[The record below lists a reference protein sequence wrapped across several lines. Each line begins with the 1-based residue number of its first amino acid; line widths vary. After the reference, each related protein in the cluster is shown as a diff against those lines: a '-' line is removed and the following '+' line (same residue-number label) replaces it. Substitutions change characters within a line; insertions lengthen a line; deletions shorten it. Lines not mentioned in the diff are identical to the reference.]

1 VQSISREDIDFWQ
14 GNLEDDIVDNATI
27 ALVDELQ

>member
-14 GNLEDDIVDNATI
+14 GNLAEEIVDNATT
-27 ALVDELQ
+27 ALVKELR